1 VARIKRRGRRGAVG
15 ARAEAGIASSG
26 GGVWELGVRC
36 RRVGGVCGC
45 WLGWASWLAGLVGPR
60 RVGSGATRA
69 GCVGVV
75 SWAEGKRAGRTGW
88 AEARREERLA
98 GPASVL
104 GCLAFL
110 FFISPFLIPYP
121 FIPLLYLLPKAP
133 KLVYMCYQHVQLLV
147 GPLGVIYG
155 LVGPMSRVSNSRA
168 SIYKE
173 GRLAL

>member
-1 VARIKRRGRRGAVG
+1 MILDVCAQVGTCGAHQAVRKPGCCRDVHAGAGVA
-15 ARAEAGIASSG
+15 SG
-26 GGVWELGVRC
+26 GGMVWELGAALGF
-36 RRVGGVCGC
+36 RRLGRWSWAKPGRGGRERAGPIRRGQAKLLS
-45 WLGWASWLAGLVGPR
+45 WLGQFGFPI
-60 RVGSGATRA
+60 
-69 GCVGVV
+69 
-75 SWAEGKRAGRTGW
+75 
-88 AEARREERLA
+88 
-98 GPASVL
+98 
-104 GCLAFL
+104 FL
-110 FFISPFLIPYP
+110 SPFLIPYP